1 MLEVL
6 PSLIILALAFCGWG
20 NLILKAIGYPNSG
33 LSEFGWSGFAGLFVT
48 AVVGSALSFFQPLKV
63 IAFPFAL
70 AGILLFG
77 IALIVFGMI
86 LGSIAQPTPAPALPI
101 PYTPAPLPVPVVP
114 IAPAVCP
121 IGCACGAA
129 TSVVTLGV
137 VGEVYE
143 PLLGSGRILGAA
155 RGIAS
160 RVASVL
166 PGHDRRVA
174 RREAR
179 RE

>member
-1 MLEVL
+1 MKPL
-6 PSLIILALAFCGWG
+6 
-20 NLILKAIGYPNSG
+20 
-33 LSEFGWSGFAGLFVT
+33 FA
-48 AVVGSALSFFQPLKV
+48 
-63 IAFPFAL
+63 
-70 AGILLFG
+70 G

-101 PYTPAPLPVPVVP
+101 PYTPAPLPVPVAPVVP

-121 IGCACGAA
+121 IGCPCGAA
-129 TSVVTLGV
+129 TGVVTLGV

-143 PLLGSGRILGAA
+143 PLLGSGRVLEAA

-174 RREAR
+174 RRQAR

>member
-1 MLEVL
+1 MK
-6 PSLIILALAFCGWG
+6 SL
-20 NLILKAIGYPNSG
+20 LI
-33 LSEFGWSGFAGLFVT
+33 
-48 AVVGSALSFFQPLKV
+48 
-63 IAFPFAL
+63 
-70 AGILLFG
+70 G
-77 IALIVFGMI
+77 IALIVCGMV
-86 LGSIAQPTPAPALPI
+86 LGSFVQPTPAPALPI
-101 PYTPAPLPVPVVP
+101 PYAPAPLPVPVVP

-137 VGEVYE
+137 VGEAYG
-143 PLLGSGRILGAA
+143 PLLGSGRVLGAA
-155 RGIAS
+155 RGLAS
-160 RVASVL
+160 RVAAVL